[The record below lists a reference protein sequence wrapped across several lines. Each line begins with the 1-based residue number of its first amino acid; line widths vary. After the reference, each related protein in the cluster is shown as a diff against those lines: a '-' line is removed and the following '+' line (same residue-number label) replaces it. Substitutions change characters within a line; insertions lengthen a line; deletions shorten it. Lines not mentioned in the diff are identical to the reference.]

1 MGQGVMDSIGN
12 YWFFWTLYL
21 GAAVLFTGIFWRVT
35 RFKRAIWASY
45 SLRAVAIA
53 VIFTPWYSNSQESVM
68 APALMVV
75 ALDAITGGFGAA
87 FRSFVPLILAVLF
100 ALLLA
105 GVMSFFKKRKDR
117 KNLNNEK
124 TKSKPKVT
132 K

>member
-1 MGQGVMDSIGN
+1 MDSIGN

-53 VIFTPWYSNSQESVM
+53 VIFTPWYSSNSQESVM

-124 TKSKPKVT
+124 TKSKSKVT

>member
-1 MGQGVMDSIGN
+1 
-12 YWFFWTLYL
+12 
-21 GAAVLFTGIFWRVT
+21 
-35 RFKRAIWASY
+35 
-45 SLRAVAIA
+45 
-53 VIFTPWYSNSQESVM
+53 M

>member
-68 APALMVV
+68 APALMVA
-75 ALDAITGGFGAA
+75 ALDAITGGFEAA
-87 FRSFVPLILAVLF
+87 FRSLVPLILAVLF
-100 ALLLA
+100 GLLLA
-105 GVMSFFKKRKDR
+105 GIMFFCKKRKDL

-124 TKSKPKVT
+124 IKSNSTVT

>member
-1 MGQGVMDSIGN
+1 MDSIGN

>member
-1 MGQGVMDSIGN
+1 MDSIGN

-21 GAAVLFTGIFWRVT
+21 GTAILFTGIFWRVT

-53 VIFTPWYSNSQESVM
+53 VIFTPWYSNSQESIM
-68 APALMVV
+68 APALMVA
-75 ALDAITGGFGAA
+75 ALDAITGGFEAA
-87 FRSFVPLILAVLF
+87 FRSLVPLILAVLF
-100 ALLLA
+100 GLLLA
-105 GVMSFFKKRKDR
+105 GIMSFFKKRKDL

-124 TKSKPKVT
+124 IKSNSTVT